1 MGRTGTFI
9 SLFNI
14 RVTLNYF
21 KENQGTMEKEDMK
34 ISVFATVRRLR
45 EQRWR
50 MVFVLQQYE
59 FIYEF
64 TMREIKRLG
73 LDGN

>member
-1 MGRTGTFI
+1 
-9 SLFNI
+9 
-14 RVTLNYF
+14 
-21 KENQGTMEKEDMK
+21 MK

-59 FIYEF
+59 FIYAF
-64 TMREIKRLG
+64 ALREIKRLK
-73 LDGN
+73 LDIIE

>member
-1 MGRTGTFI
+1 
-9 SLFNI
+9 
-14 RVTLNYF
+14 
-21 KENQGTMEKEDMK
+21 MK

-64 TMREIKRLG
+64 TMRRSRGWGWMGIEGSLVMVHVNS
-73 LDGN
+73 LLL